1 MAKRKKVAADE
12 ECYKKLQNVT
22 KEERKKLI
30 DQREQKT
37 IMFEKDLNDKFIV
50 YHEVIWLDDNTVET
64 IYYYMD
70 KNDDLFDEKT
80 VIYKEKYSDQ
90 VKRRKA
96 MKKFA
101 QKKKWN

>member
-1 MAKRKKVAADE
+1 MAKRKKVAANE
-12 ECYKKLQNVT
+12 GCYKRLANVS

-37 IMFEKDLNDKFIV
+37 IMFEKDLLDKFII

-64 IYYYMD
+64 IYFYMD

-90 VKRRKA
+90 IKRREA